1 MKWMEKDP
9 EINFSAHEDLG
20 YFGPEHK
27 VSNDTTQKIKKVLQ
41 EAYQRGMQQKK
52 EKAEIDIEIL
62 HQKVEKGEDIDWEK
76 EDINNYPGKQ
86 ADFLRIRWQ
95 AQELN
100 QKGSNQKGS
109 NHE

>member
-1 MKWMEKDP
+1 MEKDP

-27 VSNDTTQKIKKVLQ
+27 VSYDTTQKIREALNKD
-41 EAYQRGMQQKK
+41 AYQRGQKGK
-52 EKAEIDIEIL
+52 EEDRMDIEEL
-62 HQKVEKGEDIDWEK
+62 RRKVENGEDIDWEK

-86 ADFLRIRWQ
+86 ADFLRIRWR
-95 AQELN
+95 AQE
-100 QKGSNQKGS
+100 SNQKGS